1 MTAVSEDAEK
11 LNIYAHGNTIVVENA
26 TDEFRVYDAMGRFV
40 CRDAAR
46 HVSAEKRTEIRVNT
60 AGVYIV
66 KVGNVVKRVM
76 VS

>member
-26 TDEFRVYDAMGRFV
+26 TDEIRVYDTMGHLI
-40 CRDAAR
+40 CRDVQWR
-46 HVSAEKRTEIRVNT
+46 VSTEIRVNT

-66 KVGNVVKRVM
+66 KTGGTVQRVM
-76 VS
+76 VN